1 MSWSLSLPVASLP
14 YLAAFRGP
22 FASDSPAEVALVSLP
37 ALCLRPW
44 LTCIALLLLPVLCHH
59 HFPCPVGTFV
69 LVVLALLPSSPLRCR
84 QHCKLA
90 SAQAQSSRNMH
101 WHHCQYHALVVANV
115 APAPSPLL
123 RRCLCPGRAGIT
135 ALGTPTLPPA
145 SQTGICLVMMQLR
158 PVVGEVL
165 LLRSML
171 SPVALS
177 LYPELAHSD
186 FCLRRSGQGSNGILS
201 SLSRCP
207 CLYCTGVIA
216 SVTLFSML
224 ALRRRCCRVSLQ
236 GTAGAAQAFASVA
249 LAPAYCYHRCQHRAF
264 VHVTGIVSASLP
276 CCGALFPLSHRHL
289 CPHCLCLASSI
300 VTLHLPRHD
309 TVMTRTGIIAS
320 TAPLSLPAI
329 VGIVAL
335 VPRAFFAL
343 VALVLPTLAYPC
355 CACITNWPLPSH
367 DTVATCTREASLLC
381 SSLRSG
387 CRGLEQPWFHG
398 AQPCNLVII
407 QVILV
412 NASSCLAEMAGWR
425 HPRYLRV
432 CPQPWVPCPTHRRM
446 AALQNRPR

>member
-1 MSWSLSLPVASLP
+1 MASLPSLLWHGSHHCKLASAQPRHSRDTSVCVASLSWSLSLPLASLP
-14 YLAAFRGP
+14 YLASFHGH
-22 FASDSPAEVALVSLP
+22 FASDGPADAALVSLL
-37 ALCLRPW
+37 ALCLHPW
-44 LTCIALLLLPVLCHH
+44 LYCAGVITNIMLLLLPVLRRH
-59 HFPCPVGTFV
+59 HFPCCVGAFV
-69 LVVLALLPSSPLRCR
+69 LAALASLPSLSSRCR

-300 VTLHLPRHD
+300 ATWCLPSHETVVTCAG
-309 TVMTRTGIIAS
+309 VISS
-320 TAPLSLPAI
+320 TAPFLLS
-329 VGIVAL
+329 
-335 VPRAFFAL
+335 
-343 VALVLPTLAYPC
+343 
-355 CACITNWPLPSH
+355 
-367 DTVATCTREASLLC
+367 E
-381 SSLRSG
+381 
-387 CRGLEQPWFHG
+387 
-398 AQPCNLVII
+398 
-407 QVILV
+407 
-412 NASSCLAEMAGWR
+412 
-425 HPRYLRV
+425 
-432 CPQPWVPCPTHRRM
+432 
-446 AALQNRPR
+446 